1 MMLMVG
7 GGNNNGSNN
16 NASRL
21 AVNMPNSTSDILTP

>member
-1 MMLMVG
+1 MLMVG